1 MFLKTV
7 ITASGDALKQI
18 TMLKQIM
25 FSCACLAALSASAQK
40 DTPWWLDPEVNE
52 VNTMPP
58 RAAFFAFETEQLA
71 QEGQK
76 NRSERYLSLE
86 GKWKFNFSK
95 DHDKAPK
102 GFYALD
108 YDDSQ
113 WVDFPVPGILEVNG
127 YGDAV
132 YGGGPT
138 SANGVR
144 AVIYLKSGTSAITF
158 TGGEGTSNSPYEL
171 Q

>member
-1 MFLKTV
+1 
-7 ITASGDALKQI
+7 
-18 TMLKQIM
+18 M

-40 DTPWWLDPEVNE
+40 RHTLVAGSRGERSEHHAPEGGV
-52 VNTMPP
+52 
-58 RAAFFAFETEQLA
+58 FAFETEQLA

-127 YGDAV
+127 YGDATYRNV
-132 YGGGPT
+132 GY
-138 SANGVR
+138 AW
-144 AVIYLKSGTSAITF
+144 
-158 TGGEGTSNSPYEL
+158 SNQFAPNPPL
-171 Q
+171 WRN